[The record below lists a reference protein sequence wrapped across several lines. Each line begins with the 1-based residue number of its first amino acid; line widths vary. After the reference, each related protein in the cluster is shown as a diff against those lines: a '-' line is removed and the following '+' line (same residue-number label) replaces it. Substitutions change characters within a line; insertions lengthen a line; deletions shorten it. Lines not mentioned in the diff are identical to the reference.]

1 MRKMTLALAAVS
13 CLALAAP
20 PALAS
25 TMSNSRPSSDGTTKS
40 AITKQMLAQAQYG
53 TTKKKDENNTQD
65 QTKRKSW
72 GGGG

>member
-1 MRKMTLALAAVS
+1 MRMTFALAAVN

-25 TMSNSRPSSDGTTKS
+25 TMSNSRPSSDGTAKTT
-40 AITKQMLAQAQYG
+40 IVKQMLAQTQSG
-53 TTKKKDENNTQD
+53 TTKKKDESNTQD